1 MRLIDKIV
9 IHSADTPK
17 GMYFNVDAVRS
28 WHVNPKALDG
38 GKYRY
43 VGVVY
48 NSKEDLPISVRN
60 QKGNGWSDVGYHYI
74 ILLDGT
80 IEKGRE
86 DKTTGAHVA
95 GHNSSSIGICYIGG
109 ANGDDTRTTAQKASL
124 VHLISVLRRI
134 YTEAEVLGHRDFKG
148 VTKACP
154 CFDAKDEYGL
164 L

>member
-1 MRLIDKIV
+1 MRIINKIV
-9 IHSADTPK
+9 IHCADTPK
-17 GMYFNVDAVRS
+17 GVYFNVDDIRK
-28 WHVNPKALDG
+28 WHVEE
-38 GKYRY
+38 R
-43 VGVVY
+43 
-48 NSKEDLPISVRN
+48 
-60 QKGNGWSDVGYHYI
+60 GWSDVGYHYI

-86 DKTTGAHVA
+86 DATTGAHVA

-109 ANGDDTRTTAQKASL
+109 GNGEDTRTTAQKASL

-134 YTEAEVLGHRDFKG
+134 HTTAEVFGHRDFKG

-154 CFDAKDEYGL
+154 CFDAQDEYGL

>member
-1 MRLIDKIV
+1 MRLINKIV
-9 IHSADTPK
+9 IHSADTPA
-17 GMYFNVDAVRS
+17 GMYFNVDNIRD
-28 WHVNPKALDG
+28 WHINPKEIKG

-43 VGVVY
+43 KGVVY
-48 NSKEDLPISVRN
+48 NSKDDLPTAVKN
-60 QKGNGWSDVGYHYI
+60 EKGNGWSDCGYHYI

-86 DKTTGAHVA
+86 DATTGAHVA
-95 GHNSSSIGICYIGG
+95 GHNSSSIGVCYIGG
-109 ANGDDTRTTAQKASL
+109 GNGEDTRTTAQKASL

-134 YTEAEVLGHRDFKG
+134 HTTAEVFGHRDFKG

-154 CFDAKDEYGL
+154 CFDAQDEYGL

>member
-1 MRLIDKIV
+1 MRLINKIV
-9 IHSADTPK
+9 IHCADTPK
-17 GMYFNVDAVRS
+17 GVYFNVDDIRK
-28 WHVNPKALDG
+28 WHVEE
-38 GKYRY
+38 R
-43 VGVVY
+43 
-48 NSKEDLPISVRN
+48 
-60 QKGNGWSDVGYHYI
+60 GWSDVGYHYI

-86 DKTTGAHVA
+86 DITTGAHVA

-109 ANGDDTRTTAQKASL
+109 GNGEDTRTTAQKASL

-134 YTEAEVLGHRDFKG
+134 HTEAEVLGHRDFKG

-154 CFDAKDEYGL
+154 CFDAKNEYGL

>member
-1 MRLIDKIV
+1 MRIINKIV
-9 IHSADTPK
+9 IHCADTPK
-17 GMYFNVDAVRS
+17 GVYFNVDDIRK
-28 WHVNPKALDG
+28 WHVEE
-38 GKYRY
+38 R
-43 VGVVY
+43 
-48 NSKEDLPISVRN
+48 
-60 QKGNGWSDVGYHYI
+60 GWSDVGYHYI

-86 DKTTGAHVA
+86 DNINGAHVQ

-109 ANGDDTRTTAQKASL
+109 GNGEDTRTTAQKASL

-134 YTEAEVLGHRDFKG
+134 HTTAEVFGHRDFKG

-154 CFDAKDEYGL
+154 CFDAQDEYGL